1 MGLRGL
7 RMKSIIVAAVLA
19 AGLAAAPA
27 QAEKTPEKRCEKFE
41 QILRIYGLPV
51 KQFSYIAWRE
61 SKCVLKAVGWNYH
74 NGKSAADCR
83 RGSFEHHRR
92 CDAVKSYDVGLL
104 QINSTWRTVTRRLCA
119 NGKTDVD
126 MIVLKDLGCNL
137 RVAKYLFDNGGY
149 GHWGLEEGYTLSGLQ
164 RASVGGN
171 KGGSGTCTGRPTD
184 RWATPCGF
192 DNKGEK

>member
-1 MGLRGL
+1 
-7 RMKSIIVAAVLA
+7 MKSLIIGAVLA

-27 QAEKTPEKRCEKFE
+27 HAQEAPEKRCEKFE
-41 QILRIYGLPV
+41 QALRMYGLPV

-83 RGSFEHHRR
+83 RGNFESHRK

-119 NGKTDVD
+119 HGRTEVD

-149 GHWGLEEGYTLSGLQ
+149 AHWGLQEGYTQSGLS
-164 RASVGGN
+164 RASVGGER
-171 KGGSGTCTGRPTD
+171 GGSGNCTSRLPNREANICGNND
-184 RWATPCGF
+184 RRT
-192 DNKGEK
+192 K